1 VVVLRWVAGMLLKGA
16 HMKQF
21 RPLIVALLAVFALG
35 AVMAAGASARKATPE
50 ILPVGGFTDKS
61 GETQFAGKGIIG
73 TSVIKCATS
82 TSHGGFTNS
91 LLGTFD
97 NLYEKCL
104 VKEPIVGLLL
114 CTGLGDTA
122 NSSSI
127 LALGTF
133 HLRYKETGTTTNSV
147 AAFLIV
153 PVHFTCVGGGM
164 EVLVEVRGCVASEI
178 TPVNT
183 SITLTGSPNHYTLPM
198 KKSSEATRNEITKIA
213 SETGTTL
220 ETCALEAKQGS
231 AAFSQSA
238 QEQSDEIFPT
248 STTSEIMA

>member
-1 VVVLRWVAGMLLKGA
+1 
-16 HMKQF
+16 MKQF

-61 GETQFAGKGIIG
+61 GETVFSGKGVLG
-73 TSVIKCATS
+73 TSNIKCVSS

-104 VKEPIVGLLL
+104 VNEPIVGLLL
-114 CTGLGDTA
+114 CTGLNDTA
-122 NSSSI
+122 GSSSI

-133 HLRYKETGTTTNSV
+133 HLRYRETGTSTKSV
-147 AAFLIV
+147 LAFLIV
-153 PVHFTCVGGGM
+153 PVHFTCVGGGQ
-164 EVLVEVRGCVASEI
+164 EVLAEVHGCVAGEV

-183 SITLTGSPNHYTLPM
+183 PITLTGSPNHFTLIL
-198 KKSSEATRNEITKIA
+198 KKSSTATRNEITKIA
-213 SETGTTL
+213 NEAGTAL
-220 ETCALEAKQGS
+220 ETCQLEAKQGS
-231 AAFSQSA
+231 GAFEQSA
-238 QEQSDEIFPT
+238 QEQTDEIFPT